1 MGTLSES
8 GSPIRVAVI
17 GVGYLGAIHA
27 KIYDRLETATLVGVC
42 DTNPEASAKIASQYG
57 CEAWTNPRDAI
68 GKIDAVSIVVPTSLH
83 ADVAQPFLDAGIH
96 MLLEKPVASSVPDA
110 EKIVSLSQRSGAI
123 LQIGHLERFNGGV
136 MELARRA
143 SNPRF
148 IEAHRLSTFVDRATD
163 VDVVTD
169 LMIHDI
175 DICLTLVNSELE
187 NLSAVGSPVVTD
199 HVDIANARLEFAN
212 GAVANVTASRVSNKK
227 FRRIRVFGEK
237 SYHAL
242 DFTAQKLDIMTTSD
256 KLPDQK
262 FADISTDAIEV
273 ESTPPLDAELA
284 HFVDTVRTGGTPL
297 VTGRDGV
304 EALKVAER
312 VVEKIEQ
319 SMRRGKS
326 ASGSGSPG

>member
-1 MGTLSES
+1 MGTLSGS
-8 GSPIRVAVI
+8 GSPVRVAVI
-17 GVGYLGAIHA
+17 GVGYLGAIHT
-27 KIYDRLETATLVGVC
+27 KIYDRLDSATLVGVC
-42 DTNPEASAKIASQYG
+42 DTNADASAKVAAQYG
-57 CEAWTNPRDAI
+57 CESWTNPQEAI
-68 GKIDAVSIVVPTSLH
+68 GKVDAVSIVVPTSLH
-83 ADVAQPFLDAGIH
+83 AVVAEPFLDAGIH
-96 MLLEKPVASSVPDA
+96 MLLEKPVASTVPEA
-110 EKIVSLSQRSGAI
+110 EKIVSLSQSSGSI

-143 SNPRF
+143 QNPRF

-163 VDVVTD
+163 VDVVKD

-175 DICLTLVNSELE
+175 DICLTLVNSELT
-187 NLSAVGSPVVTD
+187 NLSAVGTPVVTD

-227 FRRIRVFGEK
+227 FRRIRVFGDK

-242 DFTAQKLDIMTTSD
+242 DFTAQKLDIMTTSE
-256 KLPDQK
+256 KKPDQK
-262 FADISTDAIEV
+262 FADIHTDAIEV

-284 HFVDTVRTGGTPL
+284 HFVQTVSTGGTPL

-319 SMRRGKS
+319 SMRHGE
-326 ASGSGSPG
+326 ATANA